1 MLPRTRSEKRSP
13 CTKRRSARLEF
24 DPSGK
29 YLATGDDAG
38 ACFVW
43 DLSREKPLARPV
55 TEKNQVKALAFLHGA
70 SQLLTAYADGQIEV
84 SECASGLVTA
94 KYRLPRGR
102 RITSGTISPDQKHF
116 VAGMAGGH
124 IAVIAATD
132 LAPLAQIDGAHDRDV
147 SSLAFSSD
155 GLWLASG
162 GQDGKVIIWDSAA
175 RRKLVVFP
183 AQDTAISTLAF
194 EPHGSRL
201 AAAGGATQI
210 TVWDLGAMRQKLGT
224 IGLDWEARRPLDG
237 GQVDRALES
246 ASVSQLQQRI
256 MDPLHRADRPVLDP
270 TLRDDA
276 DRADLCRV
284 ARRILAMEKD
294 ATSAAS
300 RAATFVLLAD
310 RGDRIVAADHDERAQ
325 LIAEIKAYL
334 LAGNK
339 EGITL
344 QDINMAMRIAGA
356 LESKNPVASAL
367 AYHEFA
373 QVLHQ
378 GRDKQ
383 CAAAAQFMAGA
394 ARRLALVGT
403 PLELQGTKLDGT
415 PLDWQAYRGKVV
427 LVQFWTSASRDF
439 PALLAHTRQTYELYR
454 DRGFDVLGINLDL
467 DRGQLGQFVAADE
480 VPWTVLPDESSGA
493 NSMAIRYG
501 IASIAMTILVGKDG
515 KVAAMDTEGQG
526 LDKHLRELLGPAA
539 AGPLTCIDLR
549 SKGNWKLDET
559 VPGFAENNLDPLP
572 RGKQDFAGLTFQV
585 GAAAMRLAGQ
595 LLQSE
600 PIAIEAIPVN
610 ATAADL
616 FFLHATQWGA
626 LPPDQVA
633 EGTPIGEFTVHY
645 DDGSVVSIPIL
656 YGRDVRDWV
665 DHDHGRP
672 TAQSTVVWRGMNRST
687 ARNNQEIRLYLSV
700 WRNPHPAK
708 KIASLDYAS
717 TMTKAAPFC
726 VAITA
731 EGPSSSTPGNEVAL
745 GTGTTEQ
752 APKNNSVPGPA
763 DPEPT
768 RTKGF
773 RVALEQLDKAIQ
785 EHPDDLSALQARL
798 NINAVAANW
807 REVEADLRSVIALAP
822 TDRSACFRLA
832 IVLAYLDDDAG
843 YRKACTEF
851 IDRFAGDPSE
861 VTREQIGKVCLLRPT
876 RWPT

>member
-1 MLPRTRSEKRSP
+1 M
-13 CTKRRSARLEF
+13 
-24 DPSGK
+24 
-29 YLATGDDAG
+29 
-38 ACFVW
+38 
-43 DLSREKPLARPV
+43 
-55 TEKNQVKALAFLHGA
+55 
-70 SQLLTAYADGQIEV
+70 
-84 SECASGLVTA
+84 
-94 KYRLPRGR
+94 
-102 RITSGTISPDQKHF
+102 
-116 VAGMAGGH
+116 
-124 IAVIAATD
+124 
-132 LAPLAQIDGAHDRDV
+132 
-147 SSLAFSSD
+147 
-155 GLWLASG
+155 
-162 GQDGKVIIWDSAA
+162 
-175 RRKLVVFP
+175 
-183 AQDTAISTLAF
+183 
-194 EPHGSRL
+194 
-201 AAAGGATQI
+201 
-210 TVWDLGAMRQKLGT
+210 
-224 IGLDWEARRPLDG
+224 
-237 GQVDRALES
+237 
-246 ASVSQLQQRI
+246 
-256 MDPLHRADRPVLDP
+256 
-270 TLRDDA
+270 
-276 DRADLCRV
+276 
-284 ARRILAMEKD
+284 
-294 ATSAAS
+294 
-300 RAATFVLLAD
+300 
-310 RGDRIVAADHDERAQ
+310 
-325 LIAEIKAYL
+325 
-334 LAGNK
+334 
-339 EGITL
+339 
-344 QDINMAMRIAGA
+344 
-356 LESKNPVASAL
+356 
-367 AYHEFA
+367 
-373 QVLHQ
+373 LHQ

-383 CAAAAQFMAGA
+383 CAAAAKFMAGA
-394 ARRLALVGT
+394 ARRLAIVGT

-427 LVQFWTSASRDF
+427 LVQFWTGASRDF

-454 DRGFDVLGINLDL
+454 DRGFNVLGINLDL

-515 KVAAMDTEGQG
+515 KVAAIDTEGQG

-633 EGTPIGEFTVHY
+633 KGTPIGEFTVHY
-645 DDGSVVSIPIL
+645 DDGFVVSIPIL

-672 TAQSTVVWRGMNRST
+672 TTRSTVVWRGMNRST
-687 ARNNQEIRLYLSV
+687 ARNNEEIRLYLSV
-700 WRNPHPAK
+700 LEESAAGEEDRQPGLC
-708 KIASLDYAS
+708 LDDDQGRAV
-717 TMTKAAPFC
+717 C

-731 EGPSSSTPGNEVAL
+731 AGPSSSTPGNEVAL
-745 GTGTTEQ
+745 GTGTTEHT
-752 APKNNSVPGPA
+752 PKNNSVPGPA

-807 REVEADLRSVIALAP
+807 REVEADFTASSPLPQPIGQRAFGWPSYWHTWTMTPGIARPARSSSIVSPATRPRSLASKSGKYAF
-822 TDRSACFRLA
+822 SARA
-832 IVLAYLDDDAG
+832 
-843 YRKACTEF
+843 
-851 IDRFAGDPSE
+851 
-861 VTREQIGKVCLLRPT
+861 
-876 RWPT
+876 RWPTEPCVPDRRDPPRGKLFGRFPPVAVIGASDCAALSPWRVSAGHRDLGTSHAGGRGHGRRQ